1 MNCCSQNIVKPP
13 NKGHVGDGHF
23 VPCREVVL
31 FSEVLFWKFPKDKNN
46 TILIY
51 SASFDGLF
59 NSKMARA
66 TLYYSIEYVQIN
78 IRSLFVTAFARKD
91 HRCRSL
97 NPATVALQKRLTSVH
112 IMWV

>member
-1 MNCCSQNIVKPP
+1 MNCCTQNIVKPP

-23 VPCREVVL
+23 VPCREVVP

-51 SASFDGLF
+51 SASFDGLL

-78 IRSLFVTAFARKD
+78 IRSLFVTAFAKR
-91 HRCRSL
+91 
-97 NPATVALQKRLTSVH
+97 PPLQVQNTEVPVIGIQYTSGRRGNV
-112 IMWV
+112 